1 MRRRDVLVAGLAAVL
16 ASAVFAMPAFSVL
29 DGWSLDTLFL
39 LRFAAFGAR
48 HAAQSSPTVVVALDE
63 ETWRSDDFRELPE
76 ALWPPKIGTV
86 LTQLIA
92 GGAEV
97 VGVDVIYT
105 TAIVGVDPEAQ
116 RQYRIALAAAAR
128 AGKIVLSKVQNQ
140 VLPIAPS
147 REQSIAVGNERN
159 IRAVNL
165 PGDPD
170 DIIRR
175 VPVSFVADNVG
186 GGTRLDPSLAVELA
200 ARAAGAPLHL
210 EEGRPLRLGDYFV
223 PGSESDE
230 MLLNFDAG
238 NDIPTYS
245 LVDLYR
251 CALKGDDG
259 YFRDHFA
266 GKVVLIGV
274 VRDVEDR
281 KMTAKR
287 FITMSGGEY
296 FASTERCATTPRT
309 DLVRADLRRAEI
321 PGVYI
326 HATAVNNLLRR
337 EVLHVVPAAW
347 LWAPSLA
354 LALAAAAG
362 AMLLGPIAAG
372 LALVLAMAA
381 WASAATAALQQGWSL
396 PLFQPILAALLALIL
411 LTAYRF
417 AIADRDKRFLR
428 RSFALYLAPA
438 IVDRMIAAERP
449 PDLGGE
455 QRNLTVFFSDIADFT
470 TLSETLSP
478 RELVALMNAY
488 LSAMTDIVEAH
499 GGFVDKYIGD
509 AILAVFG
516 APHDDPEHAIH
527 AVETALECVRRL
539 AALNADG
546 QSFLGRRL
554 AMRIGINTGEA
565 LVGNIGS
572 RRRFNYTV
580 MGDAVN
586 LASRLQDLNKR
597 YGTTIL
603 VSETTAAAVGGA
615 RTFRRVDRVAVKGR
629 HAEVE
634 VFTPSDDAASAAIP
648 QPVT

>member
-1 MRRRDVLVAGLAAVL
+1 
-16 ASAVFAMPAFSVL
+16 
-29 DGWSLDTLFL
+29 
-39 LRFAAFGAR
+39 
-48 HAAQSSPTVVVALDE
+48 
-63 ETWRSDDFRELPE
+63 
-76 ALWPPKIGTV
+76 
-86 LTQLIA
+86 
-92 GGAEV
+92 
-97 VGVDVIYT
+97 
-105 TAIVGVDPEAQ
+105 
-116 RQYRIALAAAAR
+116 
-128 AGKIVLSKVQNQ
+128 
-140 VLPIAPS
+140 
-147 REQSIAVGNERN
+147 
-159 IRAVNL
+159 
-165 PGDPD
+165 
-170 DIIRR
+170 
-175 VPVSFVADNVG
+175 
-186 GGTRLDPSLAVELA
+186 
-200 ARAAGAPLHL
+200 
-210 EEGRPLRLGDYFV
+210 
-223 PGSESDE
+223 
-230 MLLNFDAG
+230 
-238 NDIPTYS
+238 
-245 LVDLYR
+245 
-251 CALKGDDG
+251 
-259 YFRDHFA
+259 
-266 GKVVLIGV
+266 
-274 VRDVEDR
+274 
-281 KMTAKR
+281 
-287 FITMSGGEY
+287 
-296 FASTERCATTPRT
+296 
-309 DLVRADLRRAEI
+309 
-321 PGVYI
+321 
-326 HATAVNNLLRR
+326 
-337 EVLHVVPAAW
+337 
-347 LWAPSLA
+347 
-354 LALAAAAG
+354 
-362 AMLLGPIAAG
+362 
-372 LALVLAMAA
+372 MAA

-509 AILAVFG
+509 AIVAVFG

-615 RTFRRVDRVAVKGR
+615 RTFRRVDRVVVKGR

-634 VFTPSDDAASAAIP
+634 VFTPADEAGSAAIP